1 MVLAH
6 GGVEGALPM
15 PLSLFLYGLVAIVA
29 VALLVLRARPD
40 PVLGGGGARVLPG
53 WVQAPARVGHVLLAA
68 LGLVG
73 WAVVLTAALFGNA
86 SPATN
91 VAWLALSTGFLA
103 LFPIV
108 SVVFGDVWRAVSPY
122 RTLGRAIERVAGADA
137 EPPAWARWLAPVAVG
152 SLLWMLLAP
161 ASPDLPRP
169 LGWWLL
175 GYSVVVLGG
184 AFRWGMAWVERVEG
198 FGVLFSALA
207 SLAVLHRTPEGL
219 AAGPP
224 LVRARDRVLDASAV
238 AVLLVAVAGSLFDG
252 FSLTDPWI
260 EVIGGYEDAGWALVS
275 TVGLVVAVFVVA
287 AVWLGLGRVLADP
300 LDRPPEAAAVLLG
313 GALVPLTAGALL
325 AHDLPQVLIEG
336 QFLPILASDPY
347 GEGWDLFGTAS
358 NAVDFELLSSQT
370 FAWLESAVVAL
381 GAVGS
386 MLVGH
391 DLLTVAGRRRLPRAL
406 TALAVVVA
414 LAAVASAWLVLGSAG
429 D

>member
-29 VALLVLRARPD
+29 VALLVLRTRPE
-40 PVLGGGGARVLPG
+40 PVLGGGGACLLPG
-53 WVQAPARVGHVLLAA
+53 WVQAAGRVGHVVLAA
-68 LGLVG
+68 VGLVG

-122 RTLGRAIERVAGADA
+122 RTLGRALERLVGPAH
-137 EPPAWARWLAPVAVG
+137 EPPAWARWLAPVAVA

-161 ASPDLPRP
+161 ASPDQPRP

-175 GYSVVVLGG
+175 VYSAVVLGG
-184 AFRWGMAWVERVEG
+184 AVRWGMAWVERVEG

-207 SLAVLHRTPEGL
+207 SLAVLHRTDEGL

-224 LVRARDRVLDASAV
+224 LVRARDRVLDAAAV

-275 TVGLVVAVFVVA
+275 TVGLLAAVLVA
-287 AVWLGLGRVLADP
+287 AGVWLGLGRAVADA
-300 LDRPPEAAAVLLG
+300 LDRPAEAAAVVLG
-313 GALVPLTAGALL
+313 GALVPLAAGALL

-381 GAVGS
+381 GAVGA

-391 DLLTVAGRRRLPRAL
+391 DLLTVAGPRRLPRAL
-406 TALAVVVA
+406 AALAVVVA